1 MKKLV
6 AILVVFAMIAGAAF
20 ALDLSAGVT
29 MRVTLIEGNSEYD
42 TTTPYWGGEDKWPR
56 SGWDGWWWLG
66 GKKTNDENTA
76 GAAFSFAADAL
87 SNDGKAFY
95 HNDDNW
101 AVGWWRPLDQIYF
114 AIGKTGE
121 GGVGF
126 AGADMCAWGYQSNDL
141 LISPEFNY
149 YNGYAGSLGLND
161 GHGFFDPGDV
171 RMQLSIMPID
181 MIKLHFGWDPGGE
194 FTPWFAHNIAIQLAV
209 AIPGAGEAAVGFK
222 SAPINNEKQI
232 AVQYTQSIDA
242 IKFELGFKTWFN
254 PDNSDF
260 KAPIH
265 LGLGFRYGSPWGD
278 TFWLSARVAAS
289 IPTEDDGTT
298 LIGFGIC
305 PSYDLGIFRVYC
317 PIDITIGLP
326 SEGDSVFAWSINPYI
341 RKEMGGIEF
350 WAGVQLYSG
359 VNGYINGSVF
369 GTASDAVWYPLHV
382 KDAVNWAIPIAILWA
397 W

>member
-1 MKKLV
+1 MKKLI

-20 ALDLSAGVT
+20 ALDLSAGAT
-29 MRVTLIEGNSEYD
+29 AKVTLVEGNTEFD
-42 TTTPYWGGEDKWPR
+42 PPWDGEWPM
-56 SGWDGWWWLG
+56 SGWDSWWWLS
-66 GKKTNDENTA
+66 GKKTNDDNTA
-76 GAAFSFAADAL
+76 GAAFSFASGFVDHYQ
-87 SNDGKAFY
+87 NE
-95 HNDDNW
+95 DNW
-101 AVGWWRPLDQIYF
+101 MVGWWRPLEQIYF

-126 AGADMCAWGYQSNDL
+126 AGADMCAWGYQSNEL

-149 YNGYAGSLGLND
+149 YNAYAGSLGLND

-181 MIKLHFGWDPGGE
+181 MIKLHFGWEPGGE
-194 FTPWFAHNIAIQLAV
+194 FAGWFAENIAIQLAV

-222 SAPINNEKQI
+222 SAPINNAKQI
-232 AVQYTQSIDA
+232 AVQYSQGIDA
-242 IKFELGFKTWFN
+242 IKLELGLKTWIN
-254 PDNSDF
+254 PDDSDF

-289 IPTEDDGTT
+289 IPTEDNGTT
-298 LIGFGIC
+298 MIGVGIC

-326 SEGDSVFAWSINPYI
+326 SEGDTIFAWSINPYI

-359 VNGYINGSVF
+359 VNGSING
-369 GTASDAVWYPLHV
+369 GTLGGEWYAIHVEDAVH
-382 KDAVNWAIPIAILWA
+382 WAIPIAIQWA